1 MTATTQPELGDSK
14 PSDAM
19 RRSVRRFYRAY
30 IRDGSPVAALEQA
43 TSGHRQLVILIGEP
57 GIGKTRTAEELAS
70 YTQVD
75 VRPYTEDTALNF
87 VDFHNGEYAG
97 Q

>member
-1 MTATTQPELGDSK
+1 M
-14 PSDAM
+14 
-19 RRSVRRFYRAY
+19 
-30 IRDGSPVAALEQA
+30 
-43 TSGHRQLVILIGEP
+43 LIGEP